1 MKLLRIPKSTT
12 GTWQKF
18 IHFIYFN
25 IISLLSKIE
34 ELRYIAKSANVD
46 VIGICES
53 KLDASVS
60 DPEISIDEYKIQRCE
75 KKDRQ
80 R

>member
-34 ELRYIAKSANVD
+34 ELRLIAKSANVD
-46 VIGICES
+46 IIGICES
-53 KLDASVS
+53 KLHASVS